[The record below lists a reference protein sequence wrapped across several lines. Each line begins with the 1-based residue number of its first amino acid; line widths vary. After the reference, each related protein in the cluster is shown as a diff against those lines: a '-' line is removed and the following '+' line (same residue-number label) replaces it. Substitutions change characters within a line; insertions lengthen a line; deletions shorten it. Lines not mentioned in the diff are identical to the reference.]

1 MRRSISKQTNL
12 IPSTSVSSDS
22 DSDDNTVNLS
32 LKEQLDMAIL
42 NDKKCKNNGRLNVSK
57 YLSKQSAKKL

>member
-1 MRRSISKQTNL
+1 
-12 IPSTSVSSDS
+12 
-22 DSDDNTVNLS
+22 